1 MLRIFD
7 VFFHPNT
14 ATPVSLSDEA
24 EICWGTGA
32 LGHWGRLQPVI
43 YRVALPDP
51 GYALEGYLVG
61 KGNRT
66 LVHPTAF
73 PAWRSISVSGGRTLD
88 QRVNDKR

>member
-32 LGHWGRLQPVI
+32 LGQAAACHL
-43 YRVALPDP
+43 RVALPDP